1 MNQSYHQFDSLS
13 LYFTLNYISN
23 YSVIYPLLSFILYY
37 PSQYCTNA
45 RVYKKFLTL
54 TLLLPI

>member
-1 MNQSYHQFDSLS
+1 MGYGTAVLLIMWWVVYYCDIYL
-13 LYFTLNYISN
+13 SN

-54 TLLLPI
+54 TLP